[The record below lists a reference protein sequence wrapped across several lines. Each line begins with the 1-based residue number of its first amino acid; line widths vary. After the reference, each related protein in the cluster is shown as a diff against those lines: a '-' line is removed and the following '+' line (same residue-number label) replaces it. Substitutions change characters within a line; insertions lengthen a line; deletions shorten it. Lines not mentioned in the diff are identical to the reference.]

1 MIKHCYRVVLRTIL
15 LAAAL
20 ATPVH
25 ADQHGNPQAA
35 IEAAADAWIK
45 HYLAGDLDALMT
57 LYTDNATVALHG
69 QPMLQGKAA
78 IREYFAP
85 RIGVNKVTF
94 QILPE
99 AMEIYGNRAHLISK
113 YWMTITPQDAQ
124 EPAWRDAGRSLL
136 IYHRGEDGRWLLH
149 VDIDQA
155 TPDVTFESAP
165 GAVAAAE

>member
-1 MIKHCYRVVLRTIL
+1 MKKHCYRVVLYTTL

-20 ATPVH
+20 AAPVH
-25 ADQHGNPQAA
+25 ADHHGNPQAA

-69 QPMLQGKAA
+69 QPILRGKAA
-78 IREYFAP
+78 IRAYFAARMGP
-85 RIGVNKVTF
+85 GKVTF

-99 AMEIYGNRAHLISK
+99 AMEIYGNRAHLISQ
-113 YWMTITPQDAQ
+113 YWMTVTPPGAE

-136 IYHRGEDGRWLLH
+136 IYHRTEDGRWLLH

-155 TPDVTFESAP
+155 TPDVTFDSTP
-165 GAVAAAE
+165 GSMAVAE